1 MHVARPSVEFHR
13 EYRMFKNEPSSK
25 KRFLTTTETELELA
39 TNSGRKI
46 SELLAKRTID

>member
-1 MHVARPSVEFHR
+1 
-13 EYRMFKNEPSSK
+13 MFKNEPSSK

-46 SELLAKRTID
+46 SELLADDRRLTLRNWR